1 MINNFCFFN
10 TNFVILRQINIFV
23 KKQIHM
29 NLLNI
34 IGVVPDNLFDFVL
47 VTIFSLIIGLS
58 QRQVHGEKDDHFLFG
73 THRTF
78 TFIGILGYLLLIS
91 DLENKILFIIGFVVL
106 SFLFGIFYFFK
117 IYKNEKFGITT
128 ILIALLTYSM
138 SLMLLTQ
145 PLWLFLMVFVTIL
158 FFTELKETLTGF
170 SNSFD
175 KFEIV
180 TLAKFI
186 VIAGVILPVL
196 PKEPLVSYLSISPYK
211 IWLALV
217 VISSISYLSY
227 ILKKYIFKKA
237 GIILTGLLGGLYS
250 STATTLVLSKKSKE
264 NPDNANQ
271 YTAAILLAITMMYLR
286 ILILSLIFNETL
298 FRILLFPMAAMAFI
312 TVLTA
317 LTIFW
322 LNRNKLTGEVDV
334 EKQHP
339 LEFKVAL
346 IFTFIYVAF
355 TFINYFTIEHF
366 GKNGLNL
373 LSILVGV
380 TDIDPFLLNMFQ
392 GKYAIPLTIVASASL
407 QAIISNK
414 VLKMIYAC
422 TFYKRENRKYLIIGF
437 TIIIVSNIL
446 LIFTI

>member
-1 MINNFCFFN
+1 
-10 TNFVILRQINIFV
+10 
-23 KKQIHM
+23 
-29 NLLNI
+29 
-34 IGVVPDNLFDFVL
+34 
-47 VTIFSLIIGLS
+47 LIIGLS
-58 QRQVHGEKDDHFLFG
+58 QRQLHGDKDDHFLFG

-78 TFIGILGYLLLIS
+78 TFIGILGYVLLIS
-91 DLENKILFIIGFVVL
+91 DLQNKMLFIAGFIVL
-106 SFLFGIFYFFK
+106 SVLLSLFYYFK
-117 IYKNEKFGITT
+117 IYKYEKFGITT
-128 ILIALLTYSM
+128 IMIALLTYSM
-138 SLMLLTQ
+138 SLVLLTQ

-158 FFTELKETLTGF
+158 FFTELKETLSGF
-170 SNSFD
+170 STSFD
-175 KFEIV
+175 KFEVV

-227 ILKKYIFKKA
+227 ILRKYIFKKA

-250 STATTLVLSKKSKE
+250 STATTLVLSRKSKE
-264 NPDNANQ
+264 NPENSNQ

-286 ILILSLIFNETL
+286 ILVLSLIFNEAL
-298 FRILLFPMAAMAFI
+298 FRVLLFPIVSMAII
-312 TVLTA
+312 TISTA

-322 LNRNKLTGEVDV
+322 LNRKHIAEEMEI

-346 IFTFIYVAF
+346 IFTIIYVAF

-366 GKNGLNL
+366 GKSGLNL
-373 LSILVGV
+373 LSIIVGV
-380 TDIDPFLLNMFQ
+380 TDIDPFLLNIFQ
-392 GKYAIPLTIVASASL
+392 GKYAVPLTLLAIASL
-407 QAIISNK
+407 QAIISNN
-414 VLKMIYAC
+414 VLKLIYAC
-422 TFYKRENRKYLIIGF
+422 TFYKREHWKTLIIGF
-437 TIIIVSNIL
+437 AIIIVSNIL

>member
-1 MINNFCFFN
+1 MI
-10 TNFVILRQINIFV
+10 
-23 KKQIHM
+23 
-29 NLLNI
+29 LLNI
-34 IGVVPDNLFDFVL
+34 IGVVPDSFFDFVL
-47 VTIFSLIIGLS
+47 ITIFSLIIGLS
-58 QRQVHGEKDDHFLFG
+58 QRQLHGDKDDHFLFG

-78 TFIGILGYLLLIS
+78 TFIGILGYVLLIS
-91 DLENKILFIIGFVVL
+91 DLQNKMLFIAGFIVL
-106 SFLFGIFYFFK
+106 SVLLSLFYYFK
-117 IYKNEKFGITT
+117 IYKYEKFGITT
-128 ILIALLTYSM
+128 IMIALLTYSM
-138 SLMLLTQ
+138 SLVLLTQ

-158 FFTELKETLTGF
+158 FFTELKETLSGF
-170 SNSFD
+170 STSFD
-175 KFEIV
+175 KFEVV

-227 ILKKYIFKKA
+227 ILRKYIFKKA

-250 STATTLVLSKKSKE
+250 STATTLVLSRKSKE
-264 NPDNANQ
+264 NPENSNQ

-286 ILILSLIFNETL
+286 ILVLSLIFNEAL
-298 FRILLFPMAAMAFI
+298 FRVLLFPIVSMAII
-312 TVLTA
+312 TISTA

-322 LNRNKLTGEVDV
+322 LNRKHIAEEMEI

-346 IFTFIYVAF
+346 IFTIIYVAF

-366 GKNGLNL
+366 GKSGLNL
-373 LSILVGV
+373 LSIIVGV
-380 TDIDPFLLNMFQ
+380 TDIDPFLLNIFQ
-392 GKYAIPLTIVASASL
+392 GKYAVPLTLLAIASL
-407 QAIISNK
+407 QAIISNN
-414 VLKMIYAC
+414 VLKLIYAC
-422 TFYKRENRKYLIIGF
+422 TFYKREHWKTLIIGF
-437 TIIIVSNIL
+437 AIIIVSNIL

>member
-1 MINNFCFFN
+1 
-10 TNFVILRQINIFV
+10 
-23 KKQIHM
+23 M

-407 QAIISNK
+407 QAIISNN

>member
-407 QAIISNK
+407 QAIISNN